1 MSRGERELRQ
11 KQRLRGR
18 KKSLVEDYG
27 DQPSESDLSDLF
39 GFGLAPDDG
48 STRSR
53 GNPAQGETA
62 VMTRCRPLLLL
73 CRVLTDS
80 DSETFAELTLSGLT
94 MLGLFWDELNPL
106 SKEIHPALP
115 TILEEKQSENKL
127 RGGRYQTSSPASLV
141 TVQSV
146 QTEPTTSTTA
156 PQWWADCQPN
166 TG

>member
-1 MSRGERELRQ
+1 MSRAEREMRQ

-18 KKSLVEDYG
+18 KKSVVEDYS

-62 VMTRCRPLLLL
+62 VLSSYHG
-73 CRVLTDS
+73 VLTDS
-80 DSETFAELTLSGLT
+80 ESETFAELTLSGLA
-94 MLGLFWDELNPL
+94 MLGLFLDELNPL

-115 TILEEKQSENKL
+115 TLVEEKQSENKL
-127 RGGRYQTSSPASLV
+127 RGGNRLDPPPLHLPHLTI
-141 TVQSV
+141 QSV
-146 QTEPTTSTTA
+146 QTVPTTHHPPPSW
-156 PQWWADCQPN
+156 P
-166 TG
+166 